1 MSDTNPT
8 ICSATGRHFETAKA
22 ARASEGRFHDI
33 QAECDAGRV
42 PELRAGDVIYVDTSL
57 YLSHG
62 RDDFRGGLAEVIGF
76 RPNISAGKPTPF
88 VCVAQEPDSWHNW
101 QMLASMQ
108 KELRERHGKEW
119 SHPDPDD
126 RPEFNE
132 W

>member
-1 MSDTNPT
+1 MTDINDNT
-8 ICSATGRHFETAKA
+8 CSATGRTFASAEE
-22 ARASEGRFHDI
+22 ARASEARFCGL
-33 QAECDAGRV
+33 QAECDAGRA
-42 PELRAGDVIYVDTSL
+42 PDLRMGDVIYVDTYL
-57 YLSHG
+57 YVSHG

-76 RPNISAGKPTPF
+76 RSDISAGRPTPF

-101 QMLASMQ
+101 QMLAPMQ

-119 SHPDPDD
+119 AHPDPDD